1 MPRPASAYG
10 STHQRF
16 VPIPDVLRR
25 SLPFPAVDPPVRY
38 PGIQIHQE
46 KEYGRQARHPDS
58 DRQAAA
64 V

>member
-1 MPRPASAYG
+1 LPRPASAYG
-10 STHQRF
+10 S
-16 VPIPDVLRR
+16 IPDVLRQY
-25 SLPFPAVDPPVRY
+25 LPFPAVDLPVRY

-46 KEYGRQARHPDS
+46 KEYGGQARHPDS